1 MTHTIVLVELTAG
14 SRTYDQYATVRAA
27 MNGVCQLFEKR
38 LKLQHPNK
46 AQITYD
52 IKDLNKYIDSLPDLA
67 ALTLSEREGMY
78 VPRNKDWI
86 KREVLNHLTKQAN
99 E

>member
-52 IKDLNKYIDSLPDLA
+52 IKVASHDSSVA
-67 ALTLSEREGMY
+67 
-78 VPRNKDWI
+78 
-86 KREVLNHLTKQAN
+86 VLRRGADNS
-99 E
+99 